1 MVSNEIKSKVQSRK
15 EREFIKR
22 GEEILETA
30 KSLFKKQNPAL
41 VSMDMIA
48 NEVGIGRGTLYL
60 HYKGKDE
67 LMMRIVLNRHIEL
80 LRELDNIDL
89 KLSAEDL
96 ARKTV
101 RVYLEHNIN
110 SPEDYLMQKKCEE
123 NIIKENVGEEILKEV
138 EEERLKRMAI
148 MEKIF
153 LRLKEEGKIR
163 DIPPY
168 LLAGATWGM
177 LKGALDV
184 IVSGYFRQE
193 IADEE
198 MFFALVENLLFYGL
212 FKSEEKL
219 K

>member
-1 MVSNEIKSKVQSRK
+1 MVSSEILSKVQTRK
-15 EREFIKR
+15 EREFIER

-30 KSLFKKQNPAL
+30 KSLFKKQNPSL

-48 NEVGIGRGTLYL
+48 QEVGIGRGTLYL

-67 LMMRIVLNRHIEL
+67 LMLRIVLNRHKEL
-80 LRELDNIDL
+80 LADLEKIDL
-89 KLSAEDL
+89 TLSGEDL

-110 SPEDYLMQKKCEE
+110 SPQDYLMQKKCEE
-123 NIIKENVGEEILKEV
+123 NIIPENVGQTILREV
-138 EEERLKRMAI
+138 EEEKQKRMAI

-153 LRLKEEGKIR
+153 FRLKEEGKIR
-163 DIPPY
+163 DIPPN

-184 IVSGYFRQE
+184 IINGYFKEE
-193 IADEE
+193 IKDEE
-198 MFFALVENLLFYGL
+198 MFFQLVENLLFYGL
-212 FKSEEKL
+212 FKSQEK
-219 K
+219 

>member
-1 MVSNEIKSKVQSRK
+1 LVSSEILSKVQTRK
-15 EREFIKR
+15 EREFLKR

-30 KSLFKKQNPAL
+30 KSLFKKQNPSL

-48 NEVGIGRGTLYL
+48 QEVGIGRGTLYL

-67 LMMRIVLNRHIEL
+67 LMLRIVLNRHKEL
-80 LRELDNIDL
+80 LAELEKIDL
-89 KLSAEDL
+89 TLAGEDL

-123 NIIKENVGEEILKEV
+123 NIIRENAGETILREV
-138 EEERLKRMAI
+138 EEERQKRMAI

-153 LRLKEEGKIR
+153 LRLKEDGKIR

-184 IVSGYFRQE
+184 IVSGYFKQE
-193 IADEE
+193 IQDEE
-198 MFFALVENLLFYGL
+198 MFFQLVENLLFYGL
-212 FKSEEKL
+212 FKSQEK
-219 K
+219 

>member
-1 MVSNEIKSKVQSRK
+1 MVSSEILSKVQTRK

-30 KSLFKKQNPAL
+30 KSLFKKQNPSL

-48 NEVGIGRGTLYL
+48 QEVGIGRGTLYL

-67 LMMRIVLNRHIEL
+67 LMLRIVLNRHKEL
-80 LRELDNIDL
+80 LADLEKIDL
-89 KLSAEDL
+89 TLSGEDL

-110 SPEDYLMQKKCEE
+110 SPQDYLMQKKCEE
-123 NIIKENVGEEILKEV
+123 NIIPENVGQTILREV
-138 EEERLKRMAI
+138 EEEKQKRMAI

-153 LRLKEEGKIR
+153 FRLKEEGKIR
-163 DIPPY
+163 DIPPT

-184 IVSGYFRQE
+184 IVNGYFKEE
-193 IADEE
+193 IKDEE
-198 MFFALVENLLFYGL
+198 MFFQLVENLLFYGL
-212 FKSEEKL
+212 FKSQEK
-219 K
+219 

>member
-1 MVSNEIKSKVQSRK
+1 MVSSEILSKVQTRK

-30 KSLFKKQNPAL
+30 KSLFKKQNPSL

-48 NEVGIGRGTLYL
+48 QEVGIGRGTLYL

-67 LMMRIVLNRHIEL
+67 LMLRIVLNRHKEL
-80 LRELDNIDL
+80 LADLEKIDL
-89 KLSAEDL
+89 TLSGEDL

-110 SPEDYLMQKKCEE
+110 SPQDYLMQKKCEE
-123 NIIKENVGEEILKEV
+123 NIVSENVGQTILREV
-138 EEERLKRMAI
+138 EEEKQKRMAI

-153 LRLKEEGKIR
+153 FRLKEEGKIR
-163 DIPPY
+163 DIPPN

-184 IVSGYFRQE
+184 IINGYFKEE
-193 IADEE
+193 IKDEE
-198 MFFALVENLLFYGL
+198 MFFQLVENLLFYGL
-212 FKSEEKL
+212 FKSQEK
-219 K
+219 

>member
-1 MVSNEIKSKVQSRK
+1 LVSSEILSKVQTRK
-15 EREFIKR
+15 EREFLKR

-30 KSLFKKQNPAL
+30 KSLFKKQNPSL

-48 NEVGIGRGTLYL
+48 QEVGIGRGTLYL

-67 LMMRIVLNRHIEL
+67 LMLRIVLNRHKEL
-80 LRELDNIDL
+80 LADLEKIDL
-89 KLSAEDL
+89 TLKGEDL

-123 NIIKENVGEEILKEV
+123 NIITENAGEAILKEV
-138 EEERLKRMAI
+138 EEEKQKRMAI

-153 LRLKEEGKIR
+153 LRLKEDGKIR

-184 IVSGYFRQE
+184 IVSGYFKQE
-193 IADEE
+193 IKDEE
-198 MFFALVENLLFYGL
+198 MFFELVENLLFYGL
-212 FKSEEKL
+212 FKSQEK
-219 K
+219 

>member
-1 MVSNEIKSKVQSRK
+1 MVSSEILSKVQTRK

-30 KSLFKKQNPAL
+30 KSLFKKQNPSL

-48 NEVGIGRGTLYL
+48 QEVGIGRGTLYL

-67 LMMRIVLNRHIEL
+67 LMLRIVLNRHKEL
-80 LRELDNIDL
+80 LADLEKIDL
-89 KLSAEDL
+89 TLSGEDL

-110 SPEDYLMQKKCEE
+110 SPQDYLMQKKCEE
-123 NIIKENVGEEILKEV
+123 NIIPENVGQTILREV
-138 EEERLKRMAI
+138 EEEKQKRMAI

-153 LRLKEEGKIR
+153 FRLKEEGKIR
-163 DIPPY
+163 DIPPN

-184 IVSGYFRQE
+184 IINGYFKEE
-193 IADEE
+193 IKDEE
-198 MFFALVENLLFYGL
+198 MFFQLVENLLFYGL
-212 FKSEEKL
+212 FKSQEK
-219 K
+219 

>member
-1 MVSNEIKSKVQSRK
+1 MVSSEILSKVQTRK

-48 NEVGIGRGTLYL
+48 QEVGIGRGTLYL

-67 LMMRIVLNRHIEL
+67 LMLRIVLNRHKEL
-80 LRELDNIDL
+80 LADLEKIDL
-89 KLSAEDL
+89 TLSGEDL

-110 SPEDYLMQKKCEE
+110 SPQDYLMQKKCEE
-123 NIIKENVGEEILKEV
+123 NIIPENVGQTILREV
-138 EEERLKRMAI
+138 EEEKQKRMAI

-153 LRLKEEGKIR
+153 FRLKEEGKIR
-163 DIPPY
+163 DIPPN

-184 IVSGYFRQE
+184 IINGYFKEE
-193 IADEE
+193 IKDEE
-198 MFFALVENLLFYGL
+198 MFFQLVENLLFYGL
-212 FKSEEKL
+212 FKSQEK
-219 K
+219 

>member
-1 MVSNEIKSKVQSRK
+1 LVSNEILSKAQTRK
-15 EREFIKR
+15 EREFLKR

-30 KSLFKKQNPAL
+30 KSLFKKQNPSL

-48 NEVGIGRGTLYL
+48 QEVGIGRGTLYL

-67 LMMRIVLNRHIEL
+67 LMLRIVLNRHKEL
-80 LRELDNIDL
+80 LADLEKIDL
-89 KLSAEDL
+89 TLRGEDL

-123 NIIKENVGEEILKEV
+123 NIIKENAGEEILKEV
-138 EEERLKRMAI
+138 EEERQKRMAI

-153 LRLKEEGKIR
+153 LRLKEDGKIR

-184 IVSGYFRQE
+184 IVSGYFKQE
-193 IADEE
+193 IKDEE
-198 MFFALVENLLFYGL
+198 MFFGLVENLLFYGL
-212 FKSEEKL
+212 FKTQEK
-219 K
+219 

>member
-1 MVSNEIKSKVQSRK
+1 MVSSEILSKVQTRK

-22 GEEILETA
+22 GDEILETA
-30 KSLFKKQNPAL
+30 KSLFKKQNPSL

-48 NEVGIGRGTLYL
+48 QEVGIGRGTLYL

-67 LMMRIVLNRHIEL
+67 LMLRIVLNRHKEL
-80 LRELDNIDL
+80 LADLEKIDL
-89 KLSAEDL
+89 TLAGEDL

-123 NIIKENVGEEILKEV
+123 NIIKENAGETILNEV

-153 LRLKEEGKIR
+153 LRLKEDGKIR

-184 IVSGYFRQE
+184 IVSGYFKQE

-198 MFFALVENLLFYGL
+198 MFFQLVENLLFYGL
-212 FKSEEKL
+212 FKSQEK
-219 K
+219 

>member
-1 MVSNEIKSKVQSRK
+1 VE
-15 EREFIKR
+15 KR
-22 GEEILETA
+22 FWKQP

-80 LRELDNIDL
+80 LSELENIDL

-110 SPEDYLMQKKCEE
+110 SPQDYLMQKKCEE
-123 NIIKENVGEEILKEV
+123 NIIKENVGEEILQEV

-163 DIPPY
+163 DIPPLSSCGGY
-168 LLAGATWGM
+168 LGHVKRGTRCNCKW
-177 LKGALDV
+177 V
-184 IVSGYFRQE
+184 F
-193 IADEE
+193 
-198 MFFALVENLLFYGL
+198 
-212 FKSEEKL
+212 
-219 K
+219 